1 MSAAVNEAIAL
12 GLDVEVAD
20 AALSKPFGI
29 PATGVFG
36 LADLVG
42 IDVVALVWKSLH
54 AALPETD
61 ALRRYSAEPELIARM
76 IAENRLGRK
85 SGAGFVRISARPQD
99 PRGDGPRHRRL
110 SSAEAGRERQPRRG
124 RERSAGA
131 DRARRAGRPLRR
143 GGDGE
148 HARLRRGGRA
158 RDRRRPRRGRY
169 RHAHRLRLVGGPVR
183 ADRPARRRLARGPPR
198 RPGRAG
204 SALSGSGRPPPAA
217 STRSSRARASA
228 CCPTARGARSPRRR
242 AC

>member
-1 MSAAVNEAIAL
+1 M
-12 GLDVEVAD
+12 
-20 AALSKPFGI
+20 
-29 PATGVFG
+29 
-36 LADLVG
+36 
-42 IDVVALVWKSLH
+42 VALVWKSLH

-61 ALRRYSAEPELIARM
+61 ALRRYSRRAGADRPHDRREPPGPEERR
-76 IAENRLGRK
+76 RLRPGL
-85 SGAGFVRISARPQD
+85 ARPQD
-99 PRGDGPRHRRL
+99 PRGDRPRHRRL

-131 DRARRAGRPLRR
+131 DGARRAGRPLRR

-148 HARLRRGGRA
+148 DARLRRGGRA

-169 RHAHRLRLVGGPVR
+169 RHAHRLRLVRGPVR

-204 SALSGSGRPPPAA
+204 SALSGARRPPPAA
-217 STRSSRARASA
+217 STGSSRARASA